1 MTTLIFILA
10 ILSQMIFLFPIK
22 DNRGHHRNFSWMTVA
37 LIVVN
42 TAIHIWVTLT
52 IYLQPAQPGKPGW
65 ASLYPFMEVPALI
78 LNRQGLGALSILTSG
93 FLHANLSHLLGN
105 MFVLWFFGRKV
116 EDLIGPLRFGL
127 FYLFCLLSSGLLS
140 VVARGALSPSE
151 ALIPGLG
158 ASGAITG
165 VMGAYLFL
173 YPGEKVLTLV
183 SAWLAPVIHLP
194 GGCFIPLPIP
204 IWLPGWVYIV
214 YDLISNALLGEV
226 IQAMV
231 KELGFSPLGVNV
243 FAHLG
248 GGLGGLILIYFF
260 LPPEVVA
267 DRRQVG
273 PSG

>member
-1 MTTLIFILA
+1 MNTLILILVL
-10 ILSQMIFLFPIK
+10 LSQMIFLFPIK
-22 DNRGHHRNFSWMTVA
+22 DNRSHYRNFSWMTIA

-42 TAIHIWVTLT
+42 TAIHIWVTLAV
-52 IYLQPAQPGKPGW
+52 YLQPAQSGW
-65 ASLYPFMEVPALI
+65 AALYPFMEVPALI

-127 FYLFCLLSSGLLS
+127 FYFSCLLSSGLLS

-183 SAWLAPVIHLP
+183 SAWLAPVIHLL
-194 GGCFIPLPIP
+194 GGCFIPLFIP
-204 IWLPGWVYIV
+204 IWLPSWVYIV
-214 YDLISNALLGEV
+214 YNLITNALLGEV
-226 IQAMV
+226 IQEMV
-231 KELGFSPLGVNV
+231 KELGFSPVGVNV

-267 DRRQVG
+267 DRRQVK